1 MRHTFLVAFLFS
13 VTVAFSQASKKMYDV
28 KYYFGESVFQFKTNN
43 IDSIKNKTTKDFFLP
58 DSIETFRNGKLEGP
72 KIDFS
77 DGAKYI
83 IVFKNGKIVLED
95 AYDKDGVCILSSF
108 LDSTKLDKTEVKIT
122 SGLGFLRTGIYDTIQ
137 VVNKTV
143 PIANT
148 YIIVRGTGIYT
159 QNLGN
164 KKYAIKVETKSF
176 QNQKIKVDVITLL
189 NNYSKKNRE
198 RVEIFYLPIHSE

>member
-1 MRHTFLVAFLFS
+1 MRYIFLVTFLFS
-13 VTVAFSQASKKMYDV
+13 VTVAFSQASKKVYDV

-43 IDSIKNKTTKDFFLP
+43 IDSIKNKTTKDVFLP
-58 DSIETFRNGKLEGP
+58 DSIETFRNGKLDGP

-95 AYDKDGVCILSSF
+95 AYNKDGICIFSSF
-108 LDSTKLDKTEVKIT
+108 LDSSKLDKTEVKIT

-143 PIANT
+143 PIANMSIT
-148 YIIVRGTGIYT
+148 IRGAGVTIES
-159 QNLGN
+159 LGN
-164 KKYAIKVETKSF
+164 KKYAIKVETKRF
-176 QNQKIKVDVITLL
+176 QSQKIKVDLITLL